1 MLGLGGMRTLRSAL
15 ALCALAL
22 FACDG
27 PAGDTGPT
35 GPAGPVGPVGSGGPP
50 GRDGISAGT
59 VTGLVRS
66 ADTMMPIATA
76 AITTD
81 PLGRAASS
89 GADGRFT
96 LADLPVGVY
105 TLAVAATGFEPGT
118 ATVSVVADATADL
131 TISLLVPEVTTGSV
145 TGTVRRYG
153 PASDLNRQLAGAR
166 VVLVDAAALAASPER
181 APLDALSAT
190 SPYAAV
196 TDASGVYTIPGVV
209 PGRYFIQAQPAAADA
224 ATVLPGGDVTRTSFD
239 VEADTS
245 VPKDINLSQQPSATA
260 TYVGTSQ
267 CLLCHSGVATDQSNW
282 KHTLHAN
289 VYRVPDVA
297 SANQNLTR
305 LPNHDGAHVF
315 FKDGNARDNTG
326 AGDQLGLRITNAGF
340 NKFPTTYNLLL
351 GFDTRYFVQFETPA
365 GVASQKYYAEFTF
378 GGHGVYKARWV
389 TRVSTNGTYD
399 PTPGGNSSYYILP
412 LQFDEALQ
420 VGVEPFH
427 PYNPTN
433 WGPPTVAGGPAV
445 RPAQNKSF
453 DNNCAGC
460 HFTGT
465 TLTVDGEGNFHAD
478 AANTAGGPLD
488 YDGDG
493 SPDDM
498 SIGCEA
504 CHGPGS
510 QHAASP
516 AAGRSIV
523 MPEYLSAERSSQICG
538 SCHTRGV
545 GKGTLAGA
553 PIEWASA
560 GTGPN
565 TFPRPGIGLTEFL
578 ATYYTEAPGTFNDD
592 DRHARQHHQQWN
604 DFVKSSHHKN
614 QFDLLAC
621 EDCHNSHDRAIGPSL
636 SARSDNNAMCL
647 SCHAYYTFNLG
658 GPPWAPASWTAEEE
672 GEAVSAH
679 MTAGASMSVGYDPL
693 DVGARVNDPKV
704 GGIGRCTSCHMPRTA
719 ASQSRWIHDAVDANR
734 QPTGPRVRGDVT
746 SHAFDIITPAA
757 SQVLFNAGGANNQ
770 LSNSCG
776 GCHNA
781 RTGIGPRYT
790 Y

>member
-1 MLGLGGMRTLRSAL
+1 MTSIRFVLS
-15 ALCALAL
+15 LCAVTL

-27 PAGDTGPT
+27 PAGDGGPVGPAGSDGAR
-35 GPAGPVGPVGSGGPP
+35 GPAGPI
-50 GRDGISAGT
+50 GISDGT
-59 VTGLVRS
+59 VTGLVR
-66 ADTMMPIATA
+66 ATDTMLPIVAAT
-76 AITTD
+76 ITTH
-81 PLGRAASS
+81 PLERAASS
-89 GADGRFT
+89 GADGRFE

-105 TLAVAATGFEPGT
+105 TLEIVATGFEPGA
-118 ATVSVVADATADL
+118 ATVSVVAGETADL
-131 TISLLVPEVTTGSV
+131 TISLVLPEVTTGSV
-145 TGTVRRYG
+145 TGTVRRHG
-153 PASDLNRQLAGAR
+153 PATDLNRQLAGAR
-166 VVLVDAAALAASPER
+166 VVLVDAVALAASPER

-190 SPYAAV
+190 SPYFAV
-196 TDASGVYTIPGVV
+196 TNASGVYTITGVA
-209 PGRYFIQAQPAAADA
+209 PRRYFIQAQPSAADA
-224 ATVLPGGDVTRTSFD
+224 PTVLPGGDASRESFD
-239 VEADTS
+239 IEADTS
-245 VPKDINLSQQPSATA
+245 VPKDITLSQQPSPAA
-260 TYVGTSQ
+260 TYLGTSH
-267 CLLCHSGVATDQSNW
+267 CLVCHSASGLASNQSNW

-297 SANQNLTR
+297 SANQDLTR

-315 FKDGNARDNTG
+315 FRDGNPRDNTG
-326 AGDQLGLRITNAGF
+326 AGDQLGLRITSTGF
-340 NKFPTTYNLLL
+340 NKFPASYNLLL

-378 GGHGVYKARWV
+378 GGHGVYKERWV

-399 PTPGGNSSYYILP
+399 PTPGGTSSYYILP

-420 VGVEPFH
+420 VGAEPFH
-427 PYNPTN
+427 PYNAAN

-465 TLTVDGEGNFHAD
+465 TLTVDVEGNFHAD
-478 AANTAGGPLD
+478 ATNTPGGPLD

-493 SPDDM
+493 FNDDM
-498 SIGCEA
+498 AIGCES

-510 QHAASP
+510 EHLSGGVGV
-516 AAGRSIV
+516 GRSIV
-523 MPEYLSAERSSQICG
+523 MPSFLSAERSSQICG
-538 SCHTRGV
+538 TCHTRGV
-545 GKGTLAGA
+545 GKGTLSGA
-553 PIEWASA
+553 PVEYASA
-560 GTGPN
+560 GTGPL
-565 TFPRPGIGLTEFL
+565 TYPRPGIGLTEFL
-578 ATYYTEAPGTFNDD
+578 ATYYNEAPGTFNDD
-592 DRHARQHHQQWN
+592 DRHSRQHHQQWN
-604 DFVKSSHHKN
+604 DYMKSSHNKN
-614 QFDLLAC
+614 QFDLVAC
-621 EDCHNSHDRAIGPSL
+621 EGCHDLHDRANGPSL
-636 SARSDNNAMCL
+636 SERADNNAMCL
-647 SCHAYYTFNLG
+647 SCHSYYTFNIG

-679 MTAGASMSVGYDPL
+679 MTENASMTVGYDPL
-693 DVGARVNDPKV
+693 DLAGRVNDPKV
-704 GGIGRCTSCHMPRTA
+704 GGVGRCTSCHMPRTA

-734 QPTGPRVRGDVT
+734 QPVGPRVRGDVS
-746 SHAFDIITPAA
+746 SHVFDIITPAA